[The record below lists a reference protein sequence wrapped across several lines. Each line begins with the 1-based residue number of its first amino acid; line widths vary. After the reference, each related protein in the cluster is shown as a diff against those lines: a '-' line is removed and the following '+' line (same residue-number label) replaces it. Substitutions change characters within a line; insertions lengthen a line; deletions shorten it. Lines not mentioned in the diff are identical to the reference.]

1 MFAVIKTGG
10 KQYVVKEGDLLSVEK
25 LNAEAGQ
32 KFLFEQVLLIEDGE
46 QTLIGTPLL
55 GAAVVK
61 AEVVR
66 NFKDDKILVFKKIR
80 RKQYRRTRGH
90 RQPLTEVK
98 IEKIYADKTIVPA
111 DELKIAAVVR
121 EAPAPGLTAQAA
133 KEEKVA
139 AKKAIKREPKPKAEP
154 EEKPKKA
161 PAKAAKA
168 AKAIV
173 KPAAKPAAKA
183 KVKPAKPAAK
193 KAAK

>member
-10 KQYVVKEGDLLSVEK
+10 KQYVVKEGDVLSVEK
-25 LNAEAGQ
+25 LNAEPGQ
-32 KFLFEQVLLIEDGE
+32 KVLFEQVLLIEEGE
-46 QTLIGTPLL
+46 RTLIGTPLL
-55 GAAVVK
+55 ETAVVK

-66 NFKDDKILVFKKIR
+66 NFKDDKIIVFKKIR

-98 IEKIYADKTIVPA
+98 VEKIYADKTVVPA
-111 DELKIAAVVR
+111 DELKIAVVAK
-121 EAPAPGLTAQAA
+121 EALEPAPTAQAI

-139 AKKAIKREPKPKAEP
+139 AKKAIKREPKPKPEP

-161 PAKAAKA
+161 PAKASKI

-173 KPAAKPAAKA
+173 KPAAKAKA
-183 KVKPAKPAAK
+183 KPAKPK
-193 KAAK
+193 KATK

>member
-10 KQYVVKEGDLLSVEK
+10 KQYVVKEGDVLRVEK
-25 LNAEAGQ
+25 LNAETGQ
-32 KFLFEQVLLIEDGE
+32 KVLFEQVLLIEDGD
-46 QTLIGTPLL
+46 QTLIGTPVLE
-55 GAAVVK
+55 AAVVK

-66 NFKDDKILVFKKIR
+66 NFKDEKILVFKKKR

-98 IEKIYADKTIVPA
+98 IEKIYADKTLVPA
-111 DELKIAAVVR
+111 DELKIAAAVKESR
-121 EAPAPGLTAQAA
+121 EAAPTAQAI

-161 PAKAAKA
+161 SAKAVKAAKA
-168 AKAIV
+168 
-173 KPAAKPAAKA
+173 AAKPAAKPKA
-183 KVKPAKPAAK
+183 KPAKASTK

>member
-10 KQYVVKEGDLLSVEK
+10 KQYVVKEGDVLRVEK
-25 LNAEAGQ
+25 LNAETGQ
-32 KFLFEQVLLIEDGE
+32 KVLFEQVLLIEDGD
-46 QTLIGTPLL
+46 QTLIGTPVLE
-55 GAAVVK
+55 AAVVK

-66 NFKDDKILVFKKIR
+66 NFKDEKILVFKKKR

-98 IEKIYADKTIVPA
+98 IEKIYADKTLVPA
-111 DELKIAAVVR
+111 DELKIAAAVKESR
-121 EAPAPGLTAQAA
+121 EAAPTAQAIR
-133 KEEKVA
+133 EEKTA

-161 PAKAAKA
+161 SAKAVKAAKA
-168 AKAIV
+168 
-173 KPAAKPAAKA
+173 AAKPAAKPKA
-183 KVKPAKPAAK
+183 KPAKASTK